1 MLKVFVVLYVYGFK
15 LMNINEFLKSQNFRN
30 GFEFENHGHELSR
43 YEHDD

>member
-1 MLKVFVVLYVYGFK
+1 MLKVLVVLYVYGFE

-30 GFEFENHGHELSR
+30 YYEFENHGHKLSS